1 MAGHPQFAPDH
12 LVTLIANTYNRKDI
26 FTDAEGPWIFPP
38 FNFLKIGTMEFAVPV
53 PISQCT
59 RIGKTFDLSLHGS
72 QRTFSTFAMYSVPA
86 ERRFQGSCAGA

>member
-1 MAGHPQFAPDH
+1 MLYKISTQKATGTKLEMVEH
-12 LVTLIANTYNRKDI
+12 L
-26 FTDAEGPWIFPP
+26 GPWIFPP

-72 QRTFSTFAMYSVPA
+72 QSTFSTFAMYSVPA